1 MCKSAHEVLA
11 LLKHRILKLFVVL
24 TRYIVQLNCT
34 KSGVFCDFSCCFPGK
49 KSARYC
55 VTHIATYFACQICCL
70 SEVPMNLIVS
80 RVGRHDRY
88 GNVCKF

>member
-49 KSARYC
+49 KK
-55 VTHIATYFACQICCL
+55 VL
-70 SEVPMNLIVS
+70 GIV
-80 RVGRHDRY
+80 
-88 GNVCKF
+88 

>member
-34 KSGVFCDFSCCFPGK
+34 KSGVLCDFSCCFPGK
-49 KSARYC
+49 KK
-55 VTHIATYFACQICCL
+55 VL
-70 SEVPMNLIVS
+70 GIV
-80 RVGRHDRY
+80 
-88 GNVCKF
+88 